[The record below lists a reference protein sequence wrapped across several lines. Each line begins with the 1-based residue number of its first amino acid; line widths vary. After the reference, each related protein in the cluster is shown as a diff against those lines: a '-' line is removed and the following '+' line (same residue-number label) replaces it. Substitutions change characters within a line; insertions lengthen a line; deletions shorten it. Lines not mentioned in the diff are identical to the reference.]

1 MMIISVFYG
10 FLVDKNPQ
18 RITKK
23 EREFVNNLKYE
34 GLIFLYQKK
43 IILKLNC
50 NVKLVLICFAMRI
63 KQLILFI
70 YQIKMIAW
78 IYC

>member
-50 NVKLVLICFAMRI
+50 KVKLVLICFAMRI